1 MKTDSSPLFLRP
13 NGSIARSQGGAHKP
27 SLGCALL
34 YLLASTVPLPAHAD
48 DAAVEQKA
56 QTCIACHGPYGQ
68 STNPTT
74 PSLAGQ
80 TSRYIY
86 EQLRDFSAGRRQS
99 VTMTPIAKTLSSDD
113 MQVLGDYFGAQ
124 RPMSS
129 SDAID
134 PAKVAQGQSTAT
146 GALCTMCHLDG
157 LAGQNEIP
165 RVAGQHP
172 EYIRKQLHD
181 FKERKRTNDGGN
193 MTSVAATLS
202 DDDIENLAQ
211 YIANLS

>member
-165 RVAGQHP
+165 RVAGQQYAYLVKAL
-172 EYIRKQLHD
+172 ESFRD
-181 FKERKRTNDGGN
+181 GKRTNDGGN
-193 MTSVAATLS
+193 MQAVMHGLS
-202 DDDIENLAQ
+202 DAEIEALGQ
-211 YIANLS
+211 YVANLN